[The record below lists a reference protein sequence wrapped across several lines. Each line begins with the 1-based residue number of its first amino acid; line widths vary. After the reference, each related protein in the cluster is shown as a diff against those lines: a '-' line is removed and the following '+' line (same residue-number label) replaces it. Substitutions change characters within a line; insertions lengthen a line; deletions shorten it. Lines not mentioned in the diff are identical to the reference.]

1 MSLQTS
7 KLNVVAAVFLVAL
20 VGCGQSTIASRPVS
34 MRPLTG
40 DSASNLPAAQIPSP
54 VPSPKVDLGPA
65 PVASAGP
72 LPGQGLPLSGPI
84 PYPLLIQVENTW
96 PARPQAGIQAAS
108 VIFESISEGGITRFS
123 ALYHRVPGVVGSVR
137 SARFVSVYLYHR
149 FGALLMA
156 SGGSAWTY
164 QKIFADPGL
173 PAIIN
178 DFDRGQHFF
187 RWSGRVAPHNLYTS
201 QAQMLAA
208 AAANAR
214 PPRSDDFLRSNAWG
228 GTEPVTAIN
237 VADMRTVFT
246 YSAGTYGVASDG
258 MRQDD
263 VIYGPVRAQSVA
275 VLHVRQWI
283 SNMTEDVTGGKARDF
298 DLTSGGA
305 AELYA
310 HGTVVRGRWDSPAD
324 NAPLRLLGPDG
335 QPVGMPP
342 GLLWVSLAE

>member
-7 KLNVVAAVFLVAL
+7 KLNVLAAVFLVAL
-20 VGCGQSTIASRPVS
+20 VGCGQSTIASRPVA

-187 RWSGRVAPHNLYTS
+187 RWSARAAPQTPHTS
-201 QAQMLAA
+201 EA
-208 AAANAR
+208 
-214 PPRSDDFLRSNAWG
+214 PRL
-228 GTEPVTAIN
+228 
-237 VADMRTVFT
+237 
-246 YSAGTYGVASDG
+246 
-258 MRQDD
+258 
-263 VIYGPVRAQSVA
+263 
-275 VLHVRQWI
+275 
-283 SNMTEDVTGGKARDF
+283 
-298 DLTSGGA
+298 
-305 AELYA
+305 
-310 HGTVVRGRWDSPAD
+310 
-324 NAPLRLLGPDG
+324 
-335 QPVGMPP
+335 
-342 GLLWVSLAE
+342 